1 MVNLWRKHEEPEE
14 AVGSSDFGCKLP
26 QKLLL
31 LLLLL
36 MLLLL
41 LLLCPRS
48 AVTNIIITRRR
59 QHTNAIPKPRSHTCS
74 IRQA

>member
-1 MVNLWRKHEEPEE
+1 VVNLWRKHEEPQE
-14 AVGSSDFGCKLP
+14 AVRSSDFGCKLP

-48 AVTNIIITRRR
+48 AVANIIITRHC
-59 QHTNAIPKPRSHTCS
+59 QHTNAIPKSRSHTCS

>member
-31 LLLLL
+31 L

-59 QHTNAIPKPRSHTCS
+59 QHTYAIPKPRSDTCS